1 MRLWPWLKDE
11 TEAHSG
17 VFLFL
22 FSIENLVDRFFIL
35 IFGLLQG
42 KEETLQTKIV
52 SGGVD
57 LKVYK
62 ITIQMNLIGL
72 GNVQINLTYK
82 EMYLKFFRFG
92 FTQTDIDRIS
102 CYL

>member
-52 SGGVD
+52 SGVW
-57 LKVYK
+57 
-62 ITIQMNLIGL
+62 I
-72 GNVQINLTYK
+72 
-82 EMYLKFFRFG
+82 
-92 FTQTDIDRIS
+92 
-102 CYL
+102 